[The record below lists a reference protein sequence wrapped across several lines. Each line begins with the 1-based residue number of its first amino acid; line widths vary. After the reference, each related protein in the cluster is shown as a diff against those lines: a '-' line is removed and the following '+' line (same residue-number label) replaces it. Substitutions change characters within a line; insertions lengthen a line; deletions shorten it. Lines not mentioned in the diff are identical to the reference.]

1 MFGLQTLNLKIAISQ
16 HKDHSENVIR
26 PKLPEMY
33 LLEDCQYLL
42 IYHKHG
48 SLNNKIFLFLSI
60 ETRWKWEQKMN
71 LI

>member
-16 HKDHSENVIR
+16 LKYHSENVIR

-48 SLNNKIFLFLSI
+48 SLNNKILFI
-60 ETRWKWEQKMN
+60 FINRK
-71 LI
+71 